1 MLVEVF
7 TISSRFA
14 AQVSRDPLGG
24 AKNTQMNIRNVH
36 SRVIAAPTSAVGV
49 LLDSL
54 AGPDDKLWPKESWP
68 AMRFDKPLQ
77 VGARGGHGPI
87 RYVVESYTPG
97 EAVVFRFLGPRG
109 FNGKHGFTVSSND
122 GGTVVTHSLTMNTTG
137 VGLLSWP
144 LVFRPLHD
152 ALLEDALTKAENSI
166 VGRGKSQKWSWYVR
180 CLRFLFRRRKR
191 RST

>member
-1 MLVEVF
+1 
-7 TISSRFA
+7 
-14 AQVSRDPLGG
+14 
-24 AKNTQMNIRNVH
+24 MNIRNVH
-36 SRVIAAPTSAVGV
+36 SKDIAAPTSAVGA

-68 AMRFDKPLQ
+68 PMRFDKGLQ

-97 EAVVFRFLGPRG
+97 EAVMFRFLGPRG
-109 FNGKHGFTVSSND
+109 FNGRHGFTVSSTD
-122 GGTVVTHSLTMNTTG
+122 GRTVLMHSLTMNTTG
-137 VGLLSWP
+137 IALLSWP

-152 ALLEDALTKAENSI
+152 ALLEDALTKAEHNI
-166 VGRGKSQKWSWYVR
+166 VGRGESRKWSWYVR
-180 CLRFLFRRRKR
+180 CLRYLFRRRKR